1 MRFNT
6 FVALTAL
13 FIPARAYGAI
23 YSLSDDVC
31 GLGFYSFFEWEAIE
45 DPTHGR
51 V

>member
-6 FVALTAL
+6 FIALTAL
-13 FIPARAYGAI
+13 FIPACAYGAI
-23 YSLSDDVC
+23 YSLSDEIC